1 MHLVCGCAPAV
12 QPAPTAAASAPT
24 VPAAQL
30 APGERKLAMSDGTSL
45 FVKVA
50 GHGPVCL
57 FVHGGPGQDTLSFEQ
72 MGGSALE
79 AFLTMVYVDQ
89 RGSGKSAEATD
100 YHLGRVAEDFDEVR
114 KSLGVDRLCLI
125 AHSFGGVLAVAYARR
140 YPEHVSQL
148 VLANATLQFL
158 GPYQRR
164 MQTAFIN
171 DLLQR
176 QVPPLPADADP
187 AALEAANEDAYHAL
201 MQVPFGYRLLTE
213 NLATVQTMN
222 RLEDYPRAHGFG
234 RAVMER
240 RAEFPEYWA
249 DYAPL
254 TAEITTPVLVI
265 TSRKDYA
272 VGPDEYKRFRFPHQT
287 VAVLDT
293 GHISYYDASP
303 AFVAAIRGFVT
314 GAGRNG

>member
-1 MHLVCGCAPAV
+1 
-12 QPAPTAAASAPT
+12 
-24 VPAAQL
+24 
-30 APGERKLAMSDGTSL
+30 MSDGASL

-79 AFLTMVYVDQ
+79 PFLTMVYVDQ

-100 YHLGRVAEDFDEVR
+100 YHLDRIARDFDEVR
-114 KSLGVDRLCLI
+114 RALAVDRVCLI
-125 AHSFGGVLAVAYARR
+125 AHSFGGVLALAYVRR

-171 DLLQR
+171 NLLHR
-176 QVPPLPADADP
+176 QVPLPPADADADAV
-187 AALEAANEDAYHAL
+187 AAAHEDAYRAL
-201 MQVPFGYRLLTE
+201 MHEPLGYRLLTE
-213 NLATVQTMN
+213 SLATVQRMN
-222 RLEDYPRAHGFG
+222 QLEDYPRSQGFG
-234 RAVMER
+234 EAVMHR

-249 DYAPL
+249 DYAPV
-254 TAEITTPVLVI
+254 TAEVATPVLVI

-272 VGPDEYKRFRFPHQT
+272 VGPDEYKRFHFPHQT

-303 AFVAAIRGFVT
+303 AFVAAIRDFIT
-314 GAGRNG
+314 GHKP